1 MKESNQVLRT
11 KKAIT
16 MALIELMRAHDFEE
30 ISVKDICTKAMV
42 TRATFYKYYEDKYHL
57 VRSLVEDCKTY
68 IIDNHLKNFKYS
80 SPREMYIK
88 IAELCL
94 DFFTKNQEDF
104 CMFINHSSNLKL
116 TNLLVETINGYV
128 EDFMRMQGSQED
140 YQTPISVLSHFLTGG
155 LVQLV
160 IYFVQN
166 KGKYTKEQVLEYIGR
181 MMQLGPFATNI

>member
-1 MKESNQVLRT
+1 MKESNQTMRT
-11 KKAIT
+11 RKNIT
-16 MALIELMRAHDFEE
+16 TALIELMRTRDFED
-30 ISVKDICTKAMV
+30 ISVKDICERAMV

-57 VRSLVEDCKTY
+57 VRSFVEDCKTN
-68 IIDNHLKNFKYS
+68 IIDAHLKNFEYK
-80 SPREMYIK
+80 SPKELYIK

-94 DFFTKNQEDF
+94 DFFTKNEEDF
-104 CMFINHSSNLKL
+104 CMFINHSFNFRL
-116 TNLLVETINGYV
+116 TNLLIDTVNSYV
-128 EDFMRMQGSQED
+128 EEFMRMQGSQED